1 MRKRGIKDEQGV
13 VLGSLVV
20 PVGETGTFC
29 DFVQKALPVI
39 PDQPC
44 HSDCPDLAHG
54 LLTPVNIVASCFI
67 RVFIGC

>member
-1 MRKRGIKDEQGV
+1 MNKV
-13 VLGSLVV
+13 SCLGAWWCQL
-20 PVGETGTFC
+20 ERQGTFC

-44 HSDCPDLAHG
+44 HSDCPGLAHG